1 MKMIFK
7 KYLKGFVS
15 LALLAMVF
23 PFGAMAGQVELSAD
37 NGLEWNMN
45 KKTIVASENAILKR
59 DDMNVIS
66 DKIAAYYN
74 EKGGNGEI
82 YEITALGNVVISSL
96 NYEIRSDYLT
106 FDLKNSLL
114 TLSMDDGEVE
124 MVSDD
129 TILKSK
135 GNVVFYQNDNKI
147 ILNDAQVINS
157 GRIIEGDSLYVF
169 LDKQNNLERVIVKD
183 GVKIKDGDQL
193 IIGDKA
199 DFNQS
204 TGVANISGNVS
215 FAKGENVSLT
225 GGKVT
230 YDMRTGIAKILP
242 DSKSGGKVKG
252 IFSN

>member
-1 MKMIFK
+1 MFRKF
-7 KYLKGFVS
+7 LKGCVCLS
-15 LALLAMVF
+15 LLAVSTSF
-23 PFGAMAGQVELSAD
+23 DAMAGQVELSAD

-74 EKGGNGEI
+74 EVGGKREI
-82 YEITALGNVVISSL
+82 YDITAMGNVVINSL

-114 TLSMDDGEVE
+114 TLSMDEGEVT
-124 MVSDD
+124 MASGD

-135 GNVVFYQNDNKI
+135 GNVVFYQNDGKI
-147 ILNDAQVINS
+147 VLKDAQVVNS
-157 GRIIEGDSLYVF
+157 GRIIEGEVLYVF
-169 LDKQNNLERVIVKD
+169 LDKKNDLERVIVKD
-183 GVKIKDGDQL
+183 GVRIKDGDQF
-193 IIGDKA
+193 IVGDKA

-204 TGVANISGNVS
+204 TGIANISGNVS

-230 YDMRTGIAKILP
+230 YDMRTGVAKILP
-242 DSKSGGKVKG
+242 SKEKKKVIG
-252 IFSN
+252 IFN